1 MLVRDTVS
9 VALPVPAAGEA
20 VGVEE
25 SLAWPVGVAE
35 EEAVWLTL
43 AVPAPAAAAEG
54 VGSTVPCGVP
64 LPPPVSCVPVGEEV
78 GEMLA
83 ERVTVNTGEMLP
95 VGSALK
101 VLVPVLLSLT

>member
-1 MLVRDTVS
+1 M
-9 VALPVPAAGEA
+9 
-20 VGVEE
+20 
-25 SLAWPVGVAE
+25 GVAE

-43 AVPAPAAAAEG
+43 AVPAPAAAGEG

-64 LPPPVSCVPVGEEV
+64 LPPVSCVPVGEEV
-78 GEMLA
+78 GEMLE
-83 ERVTVNTGEMLP
+83 ERVTVTAGETLP